1 MASLH
6 KKIAL
11 SVVAAQELEKLRQHE
26 KELKRELKRVRKDLK
41 KGAK

>member
-11 SVVAAQELEKLRQHE
+11 SVVAAQELEKLE
-26 KELKRELKRVRKDLK
+26 KKKAKIKKIKALKGDK
-41 KGAK
+41 K

>member
-11 SVVAAQELEKLRQHE
+11 SVVAASELEKLE
-26 KELKRELKRVRKDLK
+26 KKRAKINKKIKAIKDK
-41 KGAK
+41 K

>member
-11 SVVAAQELEKLRQHE
+11 SVVAAQELEKLERKKAKINKKI
-26 KELKRELKRVRKDLK
+26 KELKGDK
-41 KGAK
+41 K

>member
-11 SVVAAQELEKLRQHE
+11 SVVAAQELEKLE
-26 KELKRELKRVRKDLK
+26 KKKAKINKKIKELK
-41 KGAK
+41 GAKK

>member
-11 SVVAAQELEKLRQHE
+11 SVVAAQELEKLE
-26 KELKRELKRVRKDLK
+26 KKKAKKNKKIKELKGDK
-41 KGAK
+41 K

>member
-11 SVVAAQELEKLRQHE
+11 SVVAAKELESLRQRE
-26 KELKRELKRVRKDLK
+26 KELKKQLKDTRKILK
-41 KGAK
+41 KAEK